1 MSNVVWTVSTL
12 VNRLKQT
19 IEQNVTFKSFYLK
32 GEISNFTSHSS
43 GHWYFS
49 LKDEGARVSC
59 VMFSSYANTVDF
71 KPKNGDKVLL
81 RAALGVYA
89 LQGQVQ
95 CSVFSMRNDGLGDL
109 YLQFELLKKKLYEMG
124 LFNYERKK
132 PIPSYPKSI
141 GIITGRETAA
151 LQDMLKTM
159 TLRWPIVEVTI
170 YPSLVQGDQAARNII
185 AQLRKAD
192 RNQHDVLLL
201 ARGGGSIEDLW
212 AFNNEQLAYAIDA
225 LKTPLITGVGHE
237 TDTTIADLVADLRAA
252 TPTAAV
258 QLAVPDINEVEQN
271 VRTQL
276 RRLNQ
281 IMDTHLNKQ
290 RVALHQMQ
298 THPVFTQPQRL
309 MMSHQLQLSNYAQEL
324 SQQTKRVH
332 DLRVSLNTKQARL
345 SQRILNFTNNQ
356 TIRVARSQDLLIK
369 RIELKTS
376 NTKNA
381 FGQSLKL
388 LNAYSPLNS
397 LARGYSIV
405 SQDEKVIRLIND
417 IDYNKD
423 MRIRLFD
430 GMIRA
435 KAMKEPI
442 DE

>member
-1 MSNVVWTVSTL
+1 M
-12 VNRLKQT
+12 
-19 IEQNVTFKSFYLK
+19 
-32 GEISNFTSHSS
+32 
-43 GHWYFS
+43 
-49 LKDEGARVSC
+49 
-59 VMFSSYANTVDF
+59 
-71 KPKNGDKVLL
+71 
-81 RAALGVYA
+81 
-89 LQGQVQ
+89 
-95 CSVFSMRNDGLGDL
+95 
-109 YLQFELLKKKLYEMG
+109 
-124 LFNYERKK
+124 
-132 PIPSYPKSI
+132 
-141 GIITGRETAA
+141 
-151 LQDMLKTM
+151 
-159 TLRWPIVEVTI
+159 
-170 YPSLVQGDQAARNII
+170 
-185 AQLRKAD
+185 
-192 RNQHDVLLL
+192 
-201 ARGGGSIEDLW
+201 
-212 AFNNEQLAYAIDA
+212 
-225 LKTPLITGVGHE
+225 
-237 TDTTIADLVADLRAA
+237 
-252 TPTAAV
+252 
-258 QLAVPDINEVEQN
+258 AVPDINEVEQS
-271 VRTQL
+271 VRIKL
-276 RRLNQ
+276 KRLNQ

-356 TIRVARSQDLLIK
+356 TIRLARSQDLLIK